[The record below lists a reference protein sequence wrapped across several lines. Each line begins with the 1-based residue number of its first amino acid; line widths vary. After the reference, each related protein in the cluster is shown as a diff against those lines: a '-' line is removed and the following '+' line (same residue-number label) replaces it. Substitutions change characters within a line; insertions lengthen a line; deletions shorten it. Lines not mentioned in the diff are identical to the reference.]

1 MAKNLLER
9 QKTQVQSLGWEEP
22 LGKRVATHSVFLPGE
37 FQGQRSLAGSRPLGC
52 KELDTTE
59 RLAHVDVNS
68 PRP

>member
-9 QKTQVQSLGWEEP
+9 QETQVQSLGWEEP

-37 FQGQRSLAGSRPLGC
+37 FKGQRSLVGHSPLGG

-59 RLAHVDVNS
+59 RLTHLDVNS